1 MIKRFLFINPLKDF
15 TAETRRTLINKINI
29 FCHSTYSSLRPLR
42 LCGGLLNFCILA
54 LLIGSTSF
62 YGCIYT
68 LSGSSLP
75 PGIKTVEVPLFA
87 NQSLEP
93 NVADEITRQ
102 ISNEIVTG
110 NLLKMVQ
117 QNGNAV
123 INGTVTSYTNEPYT
137 FGASAT
143 RRVDVQ
149 QYVVRITAD
158 IDFLDVK
165 KNESIYKG
173 QVTGEGIYDLSKQT
187 EQDGKQAA
195 IKELVQRVMSN
206 SVQGW

>member
-1 MIKRFLFINPLKDF
+1 MINRFLAVLVILS
-15 TAETRRTLINKINI
+15 AA
-29 FCHSTYSSLRPLR
+29 
-42 LCGGLLNFCILA
+42 LC
-54 LLIGSTSF
+54 
-62 YGCIYT
+62 GCIYT

-75 PGIKTVEVPLFA
+75 PHLKTVEVPLFA

-93 NVADEITRQ
+93 NIADEITRQ
-102 ISNEIVTG
+102 LSNDIVAG
-110 NLLKMVQ
+110 NLLKVVERS
-117 QNGNAV
+117 GNAV

-137 FGASAT
+137 FGASET

-158 IDFLDVK
+158 VEFLDVK
-165 KNESIYKG
+165 KDEPIYKG
-173 QVTGEGIYDLSKQT
+173 QVTGEGIYDLASQT

-195 IKELVQRVMSN
+195 IKEMVQRIMAN